1 MVFVSSRQISMEL
14 MFTEGQT
21 EQDSLIYNIERLR
34 LQSYHPSRCDWV
46 NWLHY
51 RYNRDILTRD
61 VLMVNDLFCKP
72 QDLYLYNKV
81 CQKIGLFL
89 FIYSPS
95 ETGFLAS
102 FFLADLFSRQ
112 EMVLPRNYFRFWE
125 EIFLGINFPVQ
136 KYFRAEISSI
146 WITFLAGLFLP
157 GNRGIS
163 WLQHFMAGK

>member
-1 MVFVSSRQISMEL
+1 
-14 MFTEGQT
+14 
-21 EQDSLIYNIERLR
+21 
-34 LQSYHPSRCDWV
+34 
-46 NWLHY
+46 
-51 RYNRDILTRD
+51 
-61 VLMVNDLFCKP
+61 MVNDLFCKP

-95 ETGFLAS
+95 EAGFSAS
-102 FFLADLFSRQ
+102 FFLADLFSRP

-146 WITFLAGLFLP
+146 WITFLAGLFFARKQGHFVAATFHGRKIDKKGLLKNRP
-157 GNRGIS
+157 LDWYLMNDWIEIEKDVAGNILFLSTDARAA
-163 WLQHFMAGK
+163 LTADVK